1 MLILTL
7 RIFKQ
12 KSCQGFSLLEL
23 LIVLFILSTFIGSIN
38 FFVLKPYKLEDIA
51 VNVATQ
57 LKSAQNIS
65 KYQNKIVSFN
75 LNSERLTFFIFDMLS
90 GSWDQ
95 KITNEFELR
104 NIEFNNQVKK
114 ANVYVSEIK
123 QPDEKIIINNN
134 PINENILIE
143 LVGEKVCR
151 IFSDSIND
159 IVIDCQN
166 EKNNISNYGFS
177 LLEVLVAL
185 FICTISIWAAIKGI
199 NNLTRNFS
207 DIESA
212 IYASWSAENL
222 LIERRIKKVRFSK

>member
-7 RIFKQ
+7 RIFKHN
-12 KSCQGFSLLEL
+12 SFQGFSLLEL

-38 FFVLKPYKLEDIA
+38 FFVLKPYKLEEIA
-51 VNVATQ
+51 VNVASQ

-65 KYQNKIVSFN
+65 KYQNKIISFN
-75 LNSERLTFFIFDMLS
+75 LDSEGLTFFIFDVIT

-114 ANVYVSEIK
+114 VNVYVSKIR
-123 QPDEKIIINNN
+123 QTEKNIIINNN

-143 LVGEKVCR
+143 LIGKKVCR
-151 IFSDSIND
+151 VFSDSIND

-166 EKNNISNYGFS
+166 EKKEY
-177 LLEVLVAL
+177 
-185 FICTISIWAAIKGI
+185 
-199 NNLTRNFS
+199 
-207 DIESA
+207 
-212 IYASWSAENL
+212 
-222 LIERRIKKVRFSK
+222 